1 LFTQID
7 QALASGAALH
17 RDRLSGQVSLFGD
30 LELAP
35 AAKRN
40 GRAAEFTPWSLS
52 EKLAFEKELLG
63 FYVTGHPLDAY
74 RDLLE
79 GGKYSPITELPNLE
93 DKSQVKVAG
102 SISGLE
108 KKFTRKEGK
117 PFAVVM
123 LEDFTGTVEI
133 LVWADIYARF
143 GKELEAGKI
152 VAISAKLERRDDTVR
167 LIASEI
173 GPVAKGKKGGAL
185 TIDILLERTNED
197 KLLALRELVM
207 KHPGPQP
214 LFLRFRA
221 PDGQEL
227 RVKTNTGYSV
237 HDDASFREELAQL
250 LG

>member
-1 LFTQID
+1 MAT
-7 QALASGAALH
+7 
-17 RDRLSGQVSLFGD
+17 LSS
-30 LELAP
+30 P
-35 AAKRN
+35 RRPKRN
-40 GRAAEFTPWSLS
+40 GRTTEFAPWSLS

-79 GGKYSPITELPNLE
+79 GGKYTAITDLGNRE
-93 DKSQVKVAG
+93 DREQVKVAG
-102 SISGLE
+102 SISSLE
-108 KKFTRKEGK
+108 KKFTRKDGK
-117 PFAVVM
+117 PFAVM
-123 LEDFTGTVEI
+123 SLEDFTGTIEV

-152 VAISAKLERRDDTVR
+152 VAVSAKLERRDETVR

-173 GPVAKGKKGGAL
+173 GSVAKGKKAGAL
-185 TIDILLERTNED
+185 TIDISLERTNED

-214 LFLRFRA
+214 LFLRFRG
-221 PDGQEL
+221 PEGQEL

-237 HDDASFREELAQL
+237 RDDESFREELAQL